1 MVGVIPLL
9 IPDFANFTMFRTFRV
24 FRPLRTLGKV
34 PGMKAIINTMLEAFD
49 PLMNVVM
56 LTMFIFFVFSVLGM
70 ELFQVR
76 VPSNGHVIHT
86 TGLEP
91 ALSRACVLARM
102 RVLSP
107 PSPPHPAPPDPLL
120 LSHLATAI
128 LRARAATYALTSGMW
143 T

>member
-102 RVLSP
+102 RALPPPPLHIPRLLTPFCFPTSP
-107 PSPPHPAPPDPLL
+107 LPS
-120 LSHLATAI
+120 
-128 LRARAATYALTSGMW
+128 SGPGRQPMP
-143 T
+143 

>member
-76 VPSNGHVIHT
+76 LPSNGHVT
-86 TGLEP
+86 LFTRP
-91 ALSRACVLARM
+91 ASNPHSRAHVCSRACAR
-102 RVLSP
+102 SP
-107 PSPPHPAPPDPLL
+107 PLPST
-120 LSHLATAI
+120 S
-128 LRARAATYALTSGMW
+128 RAS
-143 T
+143 